1 MSFVSQSR
9 RTITTGRLRRFASTS
24 ARLASTATIL
34 LTICLA
40 TVLAASAQT
49 YSTIYSFTGKAGIDP
64 FGSLVRGIDG
74 NLYGTTSEG
83 DDQQRYRIQD
93 HSRRQTYD
101 HLQFLS
107 VKPMF

>member
-1 MSFVSQSR
+1 MKSANNLVIASGWMSR
-9 RTITTGRLRRFASTS
+9 IASAS

-107 VKPMF
+107 AKPMF